1 MGKNMVKICMMM
13 LALLACTAK
22 ETQITVEMSSTAFP
36 SEASEFVLTIDSS
49 SPWSISFDDWWITF
63 SRNSGP
69 AGKSEVKGAVKA
81 NTALKE
87 RKDVIT
93 VTSGDKVEKITVTQS
108 GATAFELSK
117 TFEYLPWTGGEV
129 RVQVI
134 SSSDYEVTVPEGCTW
149 ITKVVNEA
157 LGKDTHCFMIEE
169 NKGTLVREEDIC
181 FSSQGQV
188 LKLRIMQEKSPEPM
202 ISDLD
207 EYKRSGEKKY
217 LIVGYW
223 GVGAESFSSVTRN
236 SYAEMAAAGFNI
248 SLAKRYSVE
257 QVKTMLE
264 ASKNTGIELIVGPK
278 DPYNDPEGTEDWL
291 RQVKELD
298 GIYAYYLRDEPPFDE
313 LEKGL
318 TEAYKRMRA
327 VDPDKLIYVNL
338 FGIGARYQFIKTYDF
353 DAYYET
359 YLKIGIPLLSYD
371 FYCIKY
377 EDKRLVDRY
386 FETLDVCSRKAV
398 KYNVPCWTFVLSL
411 NHGEFYTVNDATLRF
426 QAWNGIAYGSS
437 AIQYF
442 TYEHAD
448 FAWGTA
454 ILDKNY
460 AKTEKY
466 YYAQRLNAEIQG
478 LADVFVGM
486 NVKRVRGISRSETGL
501 PALAA
506 GELPAP
512 FKSISTTSPQGMLM
526 SYFSNGDKEY
536 VMIVN
541 LDYNDPQT
549 LNVEF
554 DGERPT
560 EFVTTTEYPSM
571 FGTRAAVKSREVPP
585 GDMVLYRIK

>member
-13 LALLACTAK
+13 LALIACTAK
-22 ETQITVEMSSTAFP
+22 ETQLTVNMSSTAFP

-49 SPWSISFDDWWITF
+49 SPWSISFDDWWVTF
-63 SRNSGP
+63 SQSSGP
-69 AGKSEVKGAVKA
+69 AGKSEVKGSVKE

-129 RVQVI
+129 RVQVT

-149 ITKVVNEA
+149 ITKVANEA
-157 LGKDTHCFMIEE
+157 LGKDTHCFMIAE
-169 NKGTLVREEDIC
+169 NKGTIVREEDIC

-188 LKLRIMQEKSPEPM
+188 LKLHIMQEKSPGPM
-202 ISDLD
+202 ISDLE

-217 LIVGYW
+217 PIVGFW
-223 GVGAESFSSVTRN
+223 GVGGEKFETATRKN
-236 SYAEMAAAGFNI
+236 YAEMAAAGFNI
-248 SLAKRYSVE
+248 SLTKNFSVE
-257 QVKTMLE
+257 KMKTALE
-264 ASKNTGIELIVGPK
+264 AAQGTGIELIAGPWNAE
-278 DPYNDPEGTEDWL
+278 YTEEWI
-291 RQVKELD
+291 RQVMEME
-298 GIYAYYLRDEPPFDE
+298 GVYAYYLKDEPPMD
-313 LEKGL
+313 GL
-318 TEAYKRMRA
+318 DALKKNYEFIRSI
-327 VDPDKLIYVNL
+327 DKDKHVYVNL
-338 FGIGARYQFIKTYDF
+338 FPIDAQYKFIKTYDY
-353 DAYYET
+353 DAYVEK
-359 YLKIGIPLLSYD
+359 YLQIGVPMLSYD
-371 FYCIKY
+371 NYCITG
-377 EDKRLVDRY
+377 EDKHLKDRY
-386 FETLDVCSRKAV
+386 FENLDMAAKKAV

-411 NHGEFYTVNDATLRF
+411 AHGDYMTTDEATFRF

-437 AIQYF
+437 AIQYY
-442 TYEHAD
+442 TYQHSST
-448 FAWGTA
+448 AWGTA
-454 ILDKNY
+454 ILDKNF

-560 EFVTTTEYPSM
+560 EFVTTTEYASL